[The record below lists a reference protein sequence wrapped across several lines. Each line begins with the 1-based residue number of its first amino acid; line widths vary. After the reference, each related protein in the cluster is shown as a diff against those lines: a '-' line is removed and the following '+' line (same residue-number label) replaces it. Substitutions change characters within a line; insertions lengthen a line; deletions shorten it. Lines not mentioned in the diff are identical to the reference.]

1 MALLDV
7 DDRPLARGY
16 IPGTYIQ
23 IVPALPRTG
32 AGQVRADI
40 RQRIAANQV
49 DAIDAL
55 ITSEA
60 DGAAVVPVLT
70 GRLNF
75 GGRSCCR
82 MWRTKRRA
90 ISAPLATR
98 PIGAAMVRPRPA
110 PKD

>member
-1 MALLDV
+1 MPGRMALLDV
-7 DDRPLARGY
+7 DDRPLVRGY
-16 IPGTYIQ
+16 IPRTYIQ

-40 RQRIAANQV
+40 LRRIAANQL

-70 GRLNF
+70 GRF
-75 GGRSCCR
+75 KF
-82 MWRTKRRA
+82 W
-90 ISAPLATR
+90 
-98 PIGAAMVRPRPA
+98 GAVVL
-110 PKD
+110 

>member
-1 MALLDV
+1 M
-7 DDRPLARGY
+7 
-16 IPGTYIQ
+16 IPGTRLHSGQLFQ
-23 IVPALPRTG
+23 IVPALSRTG

-40 RQRIAANQV
+40 LRRITANQV

-60 DGAAVVPVLT
+60 ERAAVVPVLT

-75 GGRSCCR
+75 GERSCCR

-98 PIGAAMVRPRPA
+98 PIGAAIAEPRLA